1 MRTTN
6 AGHTVMVS
14 GQAGFHYNQGSVNHH
29 SRLILT
35 RLSSLFVSVLSLVVL
50 VLLHTGD
57 ELAET
62 KVLDHLLENWV
73 SDLDVLNLDLGS
85 IRDEVHLALTLLLLK
100 TERDTTDGTLL
111 DSLHQV
117 SGETSNLVSES
128 LGLNDSNVINDTLV
142 GVEVNGELTVVLLD
156 DGSGGS
162 LNSLYSNSSL

>member
-1 MRTTN
+1 M
-6 AGHTVMVS
+6 
-14 GQAGFHYNQGSVNHH
+14 
-29 SRLILT
+29 
-35 RLSSLFVSVLSLVVL
+35 LSLVIL
-50 VLLHTGD
+50 ILLHTRY

-62 KVLDHLLENWV
+62 KVLDHLLENGV

-85 IRDEVHLALTLLLLK
+85 IRDEIHLALTLLFLK

-117 SGETSNLVSES
+117 SGKTSNLVSES

-142 GVEVNGELTVVLLD
+142 GMEVNGELTVVLLN

>member
-1 MRTTN
+1 M
-6 AGHTVMVS
+6 
-14 GQAGFHYNQGSVNHH
+14 
-29 SRLILT
+29 
-35 RLSSLFVSVLSLVVL
+35 LSLVVL

-73 SDLDVLNLDLGS
+73 SDLDVLNLDLRS

-142 GVEVNGELTVVLLD
+142 GVEVNGELTVVLLN